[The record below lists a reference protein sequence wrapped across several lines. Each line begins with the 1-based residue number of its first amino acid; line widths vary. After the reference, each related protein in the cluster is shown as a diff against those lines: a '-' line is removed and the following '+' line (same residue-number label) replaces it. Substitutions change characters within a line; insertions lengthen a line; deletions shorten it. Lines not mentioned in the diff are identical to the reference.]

1 MLSKLCRFYARLCF
15 GLCELALTGMLLIV
29 VYEVFMRYVFNS
41 PTQSSLEITEYLL
54 VSIGILPLAVI
65 LSQNRHVN
73 VDTLTSRLPS
83 GAQRKLKALCHL
95 LTAVFAFVVF
105 YFGALMAMDAFIN
118 DSRSSS
124 LMAFP
129 LGIAYGII
137 PVGFLALGLTSLDLF
152 ISALTGTDQTAEA
165 RHE

>member
-65 LSQNRHVN
+65 LSLDKHVG
-73 VDTLTSRLPS
+73 VDTLTSRLPLS
-83 GAQRKLKALCHL
+83 AQRYLKLLCHL
-95 LTAVFAFVVF
+95 ITAVFALVVF
-105 YFGALMAMDAFIN
+105 YFGALMAIDAFVN

-129 LGIAYGII
+129 LGVAYGII

-152 ISALTGTDQTAEA
+152 ISGLQGANQTAEA
-165 RHE
+165 NHE

>member
-1 MLSKLCRFYARLCF
+1 MFSKLCRFYARLCF
-15 GLCELALTGMLLIV
+15 GLCQIALTGMLLIV
-29 VYEVFMRYVFNS
+29 VFEVFMRYVFNS

-54 VSIGILPLAVI
+54 VSIGILPLGVI
-65 LSQNRHVN
+65 LSHDRHVN
-73 VDTLTSRLPS
+73 VDTLTSRLPI
-83 GAQRKLKALCHL
+83 GMQRNLKALCYL
-95 LTAVFAFVVF
+95 ITAVFAFVVF
-105 YFGALMAMDAFIN
+105 YFGALMAIDAFVN

-152 ISALTGTDQTAEA
+152 ITGFKRDVPTLEA
-165 RHE
+165 HHE